1 MCTVWI
7 SYGCIC
13 VCNNSKNMME
23 EKVYILQGTACTKK
37 TALILIQLFDSF

>member
-1 MCTVWI
+1 MHCMDQLWVH
-7 SYGCIC
+7 IC